1 MKKRLTT
8 FTLLSAFIMI
18 FSIQSA
24 FAGPLDIEN
33 EESVSQVDS
42 LTVSKDAPT
51 FRLFPTSNMWT
62 FIKLD
67 TRTGQLWQV
76 QWSLEDNHFETT
88 LSLRDLSPE
97 GEVVNGRFTL
107 YPTTN
112 TYNFILLDQIDGR
125 VWQVQWSQKAENRG
139 VWRIY

>member
-1 MKKRLTT
+1 MKKRLTI
-8 FTLLSAFIMI
+8 FALLSALIMI

-24 FAGPLDIEN
+24 FAEPFDIDEVN
-33 EESVSQVDS
+33 LSQMDS
-42 LTVSKDAPT
+42 LTVSKNAPA

-76 QWSLEDNHFETT
+76 QWSLEDNQFETV
-88 LSLRDLSPE
+88 LSLRNLSPE
-97 GEVVNGRFTL
+97 EEVVNGRFTL
-107 YPTTN
+107 HSTTN

-125 VWQVQWSQKAENRG
+125 VWQVQWSHEVENRF

>member
-1 MKKRLTT
+1 MKKQLTA
-8 FTLLSAFIMI
+8 FALLSALIAI
-18 FSIQSA
+18 FSIQFA
-24 FAGPLDIEN
+24 FARPLDIEN
-33 EESVSQVDS
+33 EASLSQVDS
-42 LTVSKDAPT
+42 LTVSKNAPA

-76 QWSLEDNHFETT
+76 QWSLEDNHFETI
-88 LSLRDLSPE
+88 LSSRDLAPE
-97 GEVVNGRFTL
+97 GEAVNGRFTL
-107 YPTTN
+107 HSTTN
-112 TYNFILLDQIDGR
+112 SYNFILLDQIDGR

>member
-1 MKKRLTT
+1 MKKLI
-8 FTLLSAFIMI
+8 FILVATLCYSF
-18 FSIQSA
+18 A
-24 FAGPLDIEN
+24 FAGPFDIEN
-33 EESVSQVDS
+33 ETSLSQVDS
-42 LTVSKDAPT
+42 LAVSKDSPT

-107 YPTTN
+107 YQTTN
-112 TYNFILLDQIDGR
+112 TYNFILLDQVDGR